1 MKEIEQMINDM
12 LDMQDRMLEKSN
24 SINSKLNELVDYFD
38 ANATVEELIQRY
50 PNDQELGRAIR
61 KQYKTKQNGNS

>member
-24 SINSKLNELVDYFD
+24 SINNKLSELVDYFD
-38 ANATVEELIQRY
+38 TNSTIEELIKRY
-50 PNDQELGRAIR
+50 PNDQELGKAIR
-61 KQYKTKQNGNS
+61 KQYNSKQNGNS

>member
-24 SINSKLNELVDYFD
+24 SINNKLSELVDYFD
-38 ANATVEELIQRY
+38 ANATIEELIQRY
-50 PNDQELGRAIR
+50 PNDMDLGKAIR

>member
-24 SINSKLNELVDYFD
+24 SINNKLSELVDYFD
-38 ANATVEELIQRY
+38 ANASVEELIKRY
-50 PNDQELGRAIR
+50 PNDMDLGKAIR
-61 KQYKTKQNGNS
+61 KQYKTKQYGNS